1 MNLLRWLRK
10 SAKVGGALSV
20 FNELYQPHAHST
32 QIIVEEQKQAVKPKP
47 SPEDPNYAE
56 TNVAQT
62 QSTNGP
68 TT

>member
-20 FNELYQPHAHST
+20 FNELYQPHAHSA

-47 SPEDPNYAE
+47 SPEDKKKPGS
-56 TNVAQT
+56 Q
-62 QSTNGP
+62 
-68 TT
+68 